1 MGYTAQMLRQYG
13 INNPD
18 PELIASFEKKN
29 REDNAYMTRIRD
41 MVING
46 KVNEQVKQLV
56 SIEAKKIKS
65 KDFYDMIKKH
75 NEKHNH

>member
-1 MGYTAQMLRQYG
+1 
-13 INNPD
+13 
-18 PELIASFEKKN
+18 
-29 REDNAYMTRIRD
+29 MTRIRD

-56 SIEAKKIKS
+56 AIEVKKIKS
-65 KDFYDMIKKH
+65 KDFYDLIKTH